1 MIPDSDGGGRGTIG
15 SPDTPSLVGGAATPR
30 YSRAALR
37 LTTNLSGAVGRKGRR
52 ASSVITA
59 ESPYSDE
66 DFVGSSQRLHPGIN
80 VLALARQVVHH
91 LHELIQYQA
100 VDAAGSRD
108 RDQYYGEHR
117 RKTANMELLQPAGS
131 TPCEFRRTE
140 KLAGS
145 RPEKT
150 LQLHFAGSTH
160 LRAVQF
166 AGSYDGIGRLLR
178 SEMYH
183 THLS

>member
-1 MIPDSDGGGRGTIG
+1 
-15 SPDTPSLVGGAATPR
+15 
-30 YSRAALR
+30 
-37 LTTNLSGAVGRKGRR
+37 
-52 ASSVITA
+52 VITA